1 MELKFS
7 TYNEKG
13 DVSRVDSEKGIIYGV
28 ALANM
33 GLNKN
38 GYYFSDRFL
47 GELKDFG
54 NKKGEIKAR
63 FEHPSFTGGSF
74 GSFIG
79 KYKNF
84 NVTEGRLIG
93 DLYLAEIARKTE
105 VTGRGISLFDYV
117 MGMAHECPEMFGN
130 SIYVEADIV
139 DEIYKEE
146 GKELVGMGLKL
157 IDWVASDLV
166 DDPAA
171 TNGLFF
177 NRQKPN
183 NKNKLHMNKIVK
195 ELLAFMTD
203 FKKKVSEAKVF
214 DVDLTLANGDIITVV
229 TEGESPAVGDEVKK
243 KTSEGQSDESALS
256 DGEYLLKDESTLVV
270 EDGRIKEI
278 REKEQQEEPVKV
290 DEEFAKTVTDC
301 LKVVMDK
308 VEGISKEFERMK
320 KTGSSFSSEDPR
332 GKSQEPANGSN
343 RRSFE
348 ELKELYEKLK

>member
-38 GYYFSDRFL
+38 GYYFSERFL
-47 GELKDFG
+47 NELKDFG

-84 NVTEGRLIG
+84 NVIDGRLVG
-93 DLYLAEIARKTE
+93 DLFLADIARKTE

-117 MGMAHECPEMFGN
+117 MGMAVECPEMFGN
-130 SIYVEADIV
+130 SIYVEADVI
-139 DEIYKEE
+139 DEIYKD
-146 GKELVGMGLKL
+146 GDDDKIGIGLKL
-157 IDWVASDLV
+157 IDWCASDLV

-177 NRQKPN
+177 EKNKKEN
-183 NKNKLHMNKIVK
+183 NKLRMNKIVR
-195 ELLAFMTD
+195 ELLAFMND
-203 FKKKVSEAKVF
+203 FTKKVKDAKAF

-229 TEGESPAVGDEVKK
+229 TEGETPAEGDEVKK
-243 KTSEGQSDESALS
+243 KTTNGQSDESALS
-256 DGEYLLKDESTLVV
+256 DGEYLLKDEKTLVV
-270 EDGRIKEI
+270 EGGRIKEI
-278 REKEQQEEPVKV
+278 REKEQQEEPEKV
-290 DEEFAKTVTDC
+290 DEEFANTVTKC
-301 LKVVMDK
+301 LKAVMDK
-308 VEGISKEFERMK
+308 VEDLSQKFEVMK
-320 KTGSSFSSEDPR
+320 KTTSKFEVNNPR
-332 GKSQEPANGSN
+332 GVSQEPTNGGKK
-343 RRSFE
+343 RSFE
-348 ELKELYEKLK
+348 ELKKLYESLK

>member
-38 GYYFSDRFL
+38 GYYFSERFL

-63 FEHPSFTGGSF
+63 FEHPSFMGGSF

-93 DLYLAEIARKTE
+93 DLYLADIARKTE

-117 MGMAHECPEMFGN
+117 IGMAHECPEMFGN

-270 EDGRIKEI
+270 EGGRIKEI

-301 LKVVMDK
+301 LKAVMDK

-320 KTGSSFSSEDPR
+320 KTGSSFSSEEPR
-332 GKSQEPANGSN
+332 GKSQEPANGSK

-348 ELKELYEKLK
+348 ELKELYDKLK

>member
-1 MELKFS
+1 
-7 TYNEKG
+7 
-13 DVSRVDSEKGIIYGV
+13 
-28 ALANM
+28 
-33 GLNKN
+33 
-38 GYYFSDRFL
+38 
-47 GELKDFG
+47 
-54 NKKGEIKAR
+54 
-63 FEHPSFTGGSF
+63 
-74 GSFIG
+74 
-79 KYKNF
+79 
-84 NVTEGRLIG
+84 
-93 DLYLAEIARKTE
+93 
-105 VTGRGISLFDYV
+105 
-117 MGMAHECPEMFGN
+117 MGMAQECPEMFGN

-139 DEIYKEE
+139 DEIYKE
-146 GKELVGMGLKL
+146 GDKELVGMGLRL

-177 NRQKPN
+177 NRQPN

-229 TEGESPAVGDEVKK
+229 TEGESPAVGDKVKK

-270 EDGRIKEI
+270 EGGRIKEI
-278 REKEQQEEPVKV
+278 QEKQEETEKV

-301 LKVVMDK
+301 LKAVMDK

-332 GKSQEPANGSN
+332 GKSQEPANGSK

-348 ELKELYEKLK
+348 ELKELYDKLK

>member
-1 MELKFS
+1 
-7 TYNEKG
+7 
-13 DVSRVDSEKGIIYGV
+13 
-28 ALANM
+28 
-33 GLNKN
+33 
-38 GYYFSDRFL
+38 
-47 GELKDFG
+47 
-54 NKKGEIKAR
+54 
-63 FEHPSFTGGSF
+63 
-74 GSFIG
+74 
-79 KYKNF
+79 
-84 NVTEGRLIG
+84 
-93 DLYLAEIARKTE
+93 
-105 VTGRGISLFDYV
+105 
-117 MGMAHECPEMFGN
+117 
-130 SIYVEADIV
+130 
-139 DEIYKEE
+139 
-146 GKELVGMGLKL
+146 MGLKL
-157 IDWVASDLV
+157 NDCVASDLV

-177 NRQKPN
+177 NRQP

-243 KTSEGQSDESALS
+243 KTSKGQSDESALS

-270 EDGRIKEI
+270 EGGRIKEI
-278 REKEQQEEPVKV
+278 REKQEETEKV

-301 LKVVMDK
+301 LKAVMDK

-348 ELKELYEKLK
+348 ELKELYDKLK

>member
-38 GYYFSDRFL
+38 GYYFSERFL

-93 DLYLAEIARKTE
+93 DLHLADIARKTE

-117 MGMAHECPEMFGN
+117 IGMAQECPEMFGN

-139 DEIYKEE
+139 DEIYKE
-146 GKELVGMGLKL
+146 GDKELVGMGLRL

-203 FKKKVSEAKVF
+203 FKKKVSEVKVF

-270 EDGRIKEI
+270 EGGRIKEI
-278 REKEQQEEPVKV
+278 REKQEETEKV

-301 LKVVMDK
+301 LKAVMDK

-320 KTGSSFSSEDPR
+320 KTGSSFSSEEPR
-332 GKSQEPANGSN
+332 GKSQEPANGSK

-348 ELKELYEKLK
+348 ELKGLYDKLK

>member
-320 KTGSSFSSEDPR
+320 KTGSSFSSEEPR
-332 GKSQEPANGSN
+332 GKSQEPANGSKK
-343 RRSFE
+343 RSFE
-348 ELKELYEKLK
+348 ELKELYNKLK

>member
-1 MELKFS
+1 MEIKFS
-7 TYNEKG
+7 TYNQEGNVSKIDKEKG
-13 DVSRVDSEKGIIYGV
+13 VIYGV

-38 GYYFSDRFL
+38 GYYFSERFL
-47 GELKDFG
+47 NELKDFG
-54 NKKGEIKAR
+54 NKKGEVKAR

-117 MGMAHECPEMFGN
+117 MGMAVECPEMFGN
-130 SIYVEADIV
+130 SIYVEADVI
-139 DEIYKEE
+139 DEIYKD
-146 GKELVGMGLKL
+146 GDDDKIGIGLKL
-157 IDWVASDLV
+157 IDWCASDLV

-177 NRQKPN
+177 EKNKKEN
-183 NKNKLHMNKIVK
+183 NKLRMNKIVR
-195 ELLAFMTD
+195 ELLAFMND
-203 FKKKVSEAKVF
+203 FTKKVKEAKAF

-229 TEGESPAVGDEVKK
+229 TEGETPAEGDEVKK
-243 KTSEGQSDESALS
+243 KTTNGQSDESALS
-256 DGEYLLKDESTLVV
+256 DGEYLLKDEKTLVV
-270 EDGRIKEI
+270 EGGRIKEI
-278 REKEQQEEPVKV
+278 REKEQQGEPVKV

-301 LKVVMDK
+301 LKAVMDK
-308 VEGISKEFERMK
+308 VEDLTQKFEVMK
-320 KTGSSFSSEDPR
+320 KTTSKFEVNNPR
-332 GKSQEPANGSN
+332 DVSQEPTNGGKK
-343 RRSFE
+343 RSFE
-348 ELKELYEKLK
+348 ELKKLYESLK

>member
-7 TYNEKG
+7 TYNEK
-13 DVSRVDSEKGIIYGV
+13 DNVSRVDNEKGIIYGV

-38 GYYFSDRFL
+38 GYYFSERFL
-47 GELKDFG
+47 NELKDFG

-105 VTGRGISLFDYV
+105 VTGRGISLCDYV
-117 MGMAHECPEMFGN
+117 MGMAVECPEMFGN
-130 SIYVEADIV
+130 SIYVEADVI
-139 DEIYKEE
+139 DEIYKD
-146 GKELVGMGLKL
+146 GDDDKIGIGLKL
-157 IDWVASDLV
+157 IDWCASDLV

-177 NRQKPN
+177 EKNKKEN
-183 NKNKLHMNKIVK
+183 NKLRMNKIVR
-195 ELLAFMTD
+195 ELLAFMND
-203 FKKKVSEAKVF
+203 FTKKVKEAKAF

-229 TEGESPAVGDEVKK
+229 TEGETPAEGDEVKK
-243 KTSEGQSDESALS
+243 KTTNGQSDESALS
-256 DGEYLLKDESTLVV
+256 DGEYLLKDEKTLIV
-270 EDGRIKEI
+270 EGGRIKEI
-278 REKEQQEEPVKV
+278 REKEQQEETVKV

-301 LKVVMDK
+301 LKAVMDK
-308 VEGISKEFERMK
+308 VEDLNLKFEAMK
-320 KTGSSFSSEDPR
+320 KTTSKFEVNNPR
-332 GKSQEPANGSN
+332 DVSQEPTNGGKK
-343 RRSFE
+343 RSFE
-348 ELKELYEKLK
+348 ELKKLYESLK